1 MTPNSLKANL
11 TKTIH
16 IHEKPRVSLESVN
29 NKSIPEYSNEAEL
42 LSRVSQLLEKD
53 LDLLMSDREGDRNRR
68 CDVLELLCSK
78 IENIKGEL
86 NNVNKRNQTLCR
98 QKLVC
103 TSCSVKFLA
112 LTGAQEM
119 LICVLPFVL
128 LVQTFLRLFRIQEPS
143 KVFKR
148 CLFKR
153 KRALYLESY
162 SRNLEYVVLLL
173 IKENICHKYRFGTNS

>member
-53 LDLLMSDREGDRNRR
+53 LDLLMSDREGDKNRR
-68 CDVLELLCSK
+68 CDVLNLLCSK

-86 NNVNKRNQTLCR
+86 NNVNKRNQTLSR

-103 TSCSVKFLA
+103 TSRSVKFLA
-112 LTGAQEM
+112 PTGAQEM
-119 LICVLPFVL
+119 LMRVRTSPVQIFLKLFGNPLRSLQQKKNITVGVLNTSSRKISVTNIDLGPTL
-128 LVQTFLRLFRIQEPS
+128 KGGDKSKS
-143 KVFKR
+143 KV
-148 CLFKR
+148 
-153 KRALYLESY
+153 
-162 SRNLEYVVLLL
+162 
-173 IKENICHKYRFGTNS
+173 